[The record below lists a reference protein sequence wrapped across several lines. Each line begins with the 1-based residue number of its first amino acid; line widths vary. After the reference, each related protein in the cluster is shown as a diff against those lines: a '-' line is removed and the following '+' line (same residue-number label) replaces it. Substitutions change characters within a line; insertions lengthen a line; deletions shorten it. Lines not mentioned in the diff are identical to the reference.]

1 MPIRILHT
9 GDNHIGKQYQGYPPE
24 TTAALVQERVDAL
37 QCAVNIGNSEEAHL
51 LVVAGDLFDGDDVA
65 TGQLEHVARALL
77 SFEKQIVV
85 LPGNH
90 DHCGAASTIWER
102 FKTHPE
108 FRERIRERILILDT
122 CSPVPLNFGDTQV
135 TLFPCPC
142 DKRQSQ
148 ENQIG
153 WVREAAADCEDIKI
167 GIAHGNVDGL
177 GLDADGNYFNM
188 SQDELGAAGVDVWL
202 LGHIHKHFP
211 DMDGDGGHNVFMAGS
226 TAPENVRRNHPGGC
240 WIVDVSGD
248 GVGQFRRF
256 ETGRIAFNRVEWSF
270 PDRGSVLELQQHL
283 AQFLEDTVLDLRFSG
298 ELSQDDQSSLAKWL
312 NGANDKYFNLSHAG
326 MNDLTVPFSLDEVR
340 ARYEAESFPGK
351 LLGELECAEDEGA
364 VRVLDELIR
373 EIGGQGNG

>member
-1 MPIRILHT
+1 MWEVGLMPIRILHT
-9 GDNHIGKQYQGYPPE
+9 GDNHIGQQYQGYPPV

-37 QCAVNIGNSEEAHL
+37 QRAVDIGNSEEAHL

-90 DHCGAASTIWER
+90 DHCGADSTIWER
-102 FKTHPE
+102 FKRLPE
-108 FRERIRERILILDT
+108 FGERILILDT
-122 CSPVPLNFGDTQV
+122 CFPVPLNFGDTQV

-142 DKRQSQ
+142 DQRQSQ

-188 SQDELGAAGVDVWL
+188 SLDELGAAGVDVWL

-211 DMDGDGGHNVFMAGS
+211 DMDGIGRHNVFMAGS

-256 ETGRIAFNRVEWSF
+256 ETGSIAFNRVEWSF
-270 PDRGSVLELQQHL
+270 PDKGSVLELQQHL
-283 AQFLEDTVLDLRFSG
+283 AQFPEKTVLDLRFSG
-298 ELSQDDQSSLAKWL
+298 ELSQADQASLAEWL
-312 NGANDKYFNLSHAG
+312 NVANDKYFNLSHAG

-340 ARYEAESFPGK
+340 ARYEAEFFPGK
-351 LLGELECAEDEGA
+351 LLGELEDEGA